1 MTMKPRFA
9 AMALAILVVL
19 ASPSAHAADVVVVA
33 SNVPA
38 YKAGQVI
45 DSAAMLDLAPGQ
57 KLTCI
62 AANGKSVTRAGPYKG
77 PVWDT
82 TPPSGD
88 KKFIEGLASLASGQ
102 GKGGQTLGA
111 VRGAKTGEPGDA
123 WAVDVGRAGDH
134 CVAAGK
140 APVLWRAAAEKAA
153 VLNLAGAKEEG
164 RAQAEWPA
172 GAPTIDWPAEV
183 KLQDGAVYMARL
195 DASATAK
202 RLVIR
207 VVPDGLISD
216 AHRAVW
222 MAQAG
227 CTHQGRLLL
236 WGASGAQ
243 D

>member
-1 MTMKPRFA
+1 MTMPRWLA
-9 AMALAILVVL
+9 ALAFVVL
-19 ASPSAHAADVVVVA
+19 SLSAPVHAADVVVIA

-45 DSAAMLDLAPGQ
+45 DSAATLDLSAGQ

-62 AANGKSVTRAGPYKG
+62 AGNGKSVTRTGPYKG

-82 TPPSGD
+82 TPPTAD

-111 VRGAKTGEPGDA
+111 VRGARSGEPNDA

-140 APVLWRAAAEKAA
+140 APVLWRAASEKAA

-164 RAQAEWPA
+164 RIQADWPA
-172 GAPTIDWPAEV
+172 GAATMAWPAEV
-183 KLQDGAVYMARL
+183 KLVDGAAYMARL
-195 DASATAK
+195 DASPTAK
-202 RLVIR
+202 RLVLR
-207 VVPDGLISD
+207 MVPENLLSD

-222 MAQAG
+222 MAQVG
-227 CTHQGRLLL
+227 CAQQGRLLL